1 MSSTLDPQF
10 ESPNNEQLVAYLDGE
25 LSPEECRA
33 VEERLAKDEDFRQQL
48 RDLDMAWEALGSLPP
63 ATVDDSFARTTIEL
77 ACVQAEKDISQ
88 QKSLV
93 AVKTRS
99 QRQWWI
105 AGSVAAALLAFVLV
119 RAIEAHRNNGL
130 LVDLPV
136 IQQANVLSH
145 VENIDFLRQ
154 LAKSGSL
161 DELKEDPRK
170 EKDDAA
176 YQRELEDFR
185 KLNAESLAERRDW
198 VDALPA
204 DRKATLADRARAFE
218 DPQKSHQE
226 RDRLRELA
234 KDVSHDP
241 SLEEALIAYGQW
253 LGRQNSRTLEELGD
267 KTQKASTAEQVA
279 FVRDLAQQEYAE
291 AAQHLSEADAKK
303 LRTEFLALA
312 EEKKPE
318 LLKNT
323 SGREHEILEHVDV
336 SKPKGAWYVFSLLIR
351 DPEKRREVAN
361 RLIRSISPEQQAH
374 YEQLRSN
381 RDRRDYVWQLGRWI
395 DDAMHPP
402 WGQPELEK
410 FFEEKLS
417 DKDRQ
422 QLLEMPRLEMKSRL
436 EQMYVA
442 SELGDD
448 PHGPLLRDFGDSF
461 RGMRNG
467 RPDGP
472 PDAGHPGEHGPPG
485 FGPPPGDARFER
497 DRAEREMKPRDRRGP
512 RPGDGP
518 DGRPPGPRGH
528 RPPEGGPPPD
538 GPPPEGPGDS
548 PDDRPP
554 PPPPPSAQ
562 QPI

>member
-1 MSSTLDPQF
+1 L
-10 ESPNNEQLVAYLDGE
+10 
-25 LSPEECRA
+25 
-33 VEERLAKDEDFRQQL
+33 
-48 RDLDMAWEALGSLPP
+48 
-63 ATVDDSFARTTIEL
+63 
-77 ACVQAEKDISQ
+77 
-88 QKSLV
+88 
-93 AVKTRS
+93 
-99 QRQWWI
+99 
-105 AGSVAAALLAFVLV
+105 
-119 RAIEAHRNNGL
+119 HRNNGL

-136 IQQANVLSH
+136 IQQANVLSR
-145 VENIDFLRQ
+145 VESIDFLRQ

-161 DELKEDPRK
+161 GELKEDPRK

-185 KLNAESLAERRDW
+185 KLNADSLAERREW

-204 DRKATLADRARAFE
+204 DRKASLADRARAFE
-218 DPQKSHQE
+218 DPQKSHEE

-234 KDVSHDP
+234 KDVSRDP

-253 LGRQNSRTLEELGD
+253 LGRQTSKTLEELAD
-267 KTQKASTAEQVA
+267 RTQKASPAEQVA
-279 FVRDLAQQEYAE
+279 VVRDMVQQEYAE

-323 SGREHEILEHVDV
+323 TGREHDILEHVDV
-336 SKPKGAWYVFSLLIR
+336 SKPKGASYVFFLLIR
-351 DPEKRREVAN
+351 DPEKRREVAD
-361 RLIRSISPEQQAH
+361 RLIKSISPEQQAH
-374 YEQLRSN
+374 YEQLRSK
-381 RDRRDYVWQLGRWI
+381 RDRRDAVWQLARWI
-395 DDAMHPP
+395 DDALHPS

-410 FFEEKLS
+410 FFVEKLS

-448 PHGPLLRDFGDSF
+448 PSETLHRDFGDGF

-467 RPDGP
+467 RGDGP
-472 PDAGHPGEHGPPG
+472 PDADRPGDHGRPS
-485 FGPPPGDARFER
+485 FGPPPGDGRFDR
-497 DRAEREMKPRDRRGP
+497 DRPDRGGQPRDRRGP
-512 RPGDGP
+512 RIGDGP
-518 DGRPPGPRGH
+518 DGRPFGPGGH
-528 RPPEGGPPPD
+528 RLPDGSPPPD
-538 GPPPEGPGDS
+538 GPRPDGPPPGDS

-554 PPPPPSAQ
+554 PPPPPRAQ